1 MHLRTAIPSDR
12 QLLEYWDTKP
22 HVVWAGGDDDSFD
35 WANELPR
42 DPPWRQLLIAEVAG
56 RPIGFMQII
65 DPKEEETRYW
75 GDVAPN
81 LRAIDI
87 WIGEEADLGRGYGT
101 GMMRLALERCF
112 SDPDVTAVLVD
123 PLARNVRAHMFYQ
136 RLGFHPVGRRMFD
149 EDVCLVHRLERG
161 VRDEGAYRGPDSL

>member
-1 MHLRTAIPSDR
+1 MRLRTAIPSDR
-12 QLLEYWDTKP
+12 QILEYWDTKP
-22 HVVWAGGDDDSFD
+22 HVVWAGGEDDPFD

-42 DPPWRQLLIAEVAG
+42 DPSWRQLLIAEEDD

-101 GMMRLALERCF
+101 EMMRLALGLCF
-112 SDPDVTAVLVD
+112 SNPDVTAVLID
-123 PLARNVRAHMFYQ
+123 PLAKNVRAHVFYQ
-136 RLGFHPVGRRMFD
+136 RLGFRPVGRRMFD
-149 EDVCLVHRLERG
+149 KDDCLVHRLERG
-161 VRDEGAYRGPDSL
+161 TWEEGAYRGPVCL